1 MCAAT
6 SKRWSCND
14 DTGTVMAPLVVL
26 VGPSGAG
33 KSTVGRLLASRF
45 GTTFRDTDT
54 DVENVAGMKVADVFI
69 DRGEDYFRELERVAV
84 ADALREHDGVLAL
97 GGGAILDPHTRELLH
112 EHRVIYLDVDLAD
125 ATKRV
130 GFNRDRP
137 LLLGNPRAQL
147 HAMMEARR
155 PLYEEVATA
164 IVVSSGKTVT
174 AVAAEV
180 AEEIR

>member
-1 MCAAT
+1 MYAAISRT
-6 SKRWSCND
+6 SSSREH
-14 DTGTVMAPLVVL
+14 TVMAPLVVL
-26 VGPSGAG
+26 VGVSGSG

-45 GTTFRDTDT
+45 GTTYRDTDL
-54 DVENVAGMKVADVFI
+54 DVEKVAGMKVSDVFFEH
-69 DRGEDYFRELERVAV
+69 GEEHFRELERAAV
-84 ADALREHDGVLAL
+84 AEALSEHDGVLAL
-97 GGGAILDPHTRELLH
+97 GGGAILDPHTRELLRAQ
-112 EHRVIYLDVDLAD
+112 RVVYLDVELAD

-164 IVVSSGKTVT
+164 TVSSSGKTVA

-180 AEEIR
+180 AEAIR

>member
-1 MCAAT
+1 
-6 SKRWSCND
+6 
-14 DTGTVMAPLVVL
+14 MAPLVVL

-54 DVENVAGMKVADVFI
+54 DVETIAGMKVADVFI
-69 DRGEDYFRELERVAV
+69 DRGEEYFRELERVAV

-97 GGGAILDPHTRELLH
+97 GGGAILDHDTRQLLH
-112 EHRVIYLDVDLAD
+112 AHRVIFLDVDLAD

-137 LLLGNPRAQL
+137 LLLDNPRAQL

-164 IVVSSGKTVT
+164 TVVSSGKTVT